1 LCKREPL
8 ILSFIFVFA
17 CFWKQKLAHIVYMS
31 VPRARPR
38 AAVFDDAV

>member
-17 CFWKQKLAHIVYMS
+17 CFWKQKLAHIVLCQS
-31 VPRARPR
+31 RARAR
-38 AAVFDDAV
+38 APPFDDDV